1 MRLKH
6 EYNVPKTREIRVAR
20 GQGFIFGFLSLYI
33 FFPDGETPEEY
44 DYKATSS
51 FRMTTELRNRVN
63 DVLKEFIGSR
73 YYHNYTSGK

>member
-1 MRLKH
+1 MSK
-6 EYNVPKTREIRVAR
+6 KTRKIRVAR
-20 GQGFIFGFLSLYI
+20 GQGFIFVFFI
-33 FFPDGETPEEY
+33 FISFFADGETPEDY

>member
-1 MRLKH
+1 MN
-6 EYNVPKTREIRVAR
+6 NVQKTREIRVAR
-20 GQGFIFGFLSLYI
+20 GPGFFCFLSLF

-44 DYKATSS
+44 DYKATNS

>member
-1 MRLKH
+1 MNIC
-6 EYNVPKTREIRVAR
+6 NVQKTREIRVAR
-20 GQGFIFGFLSLYI
+20 GPGFFCFLS
-33 FFPDGETPEEY
+33 FFFADGETPEEY

-51 FRMTTELRNRVN
+51 FKMTTELSNRVN